1 MSLRGFD
8 VLILA
13 GGKSR
18 RMGADKAGIVLGGK
32 TLLEHVLDKAAGW
45 GGNRI
50 LVAGPPRE
58 GVAAEFIPDP
68 PQYKPSSLRGL
79 YGGLQASSSPWILV
93 AGCDMPFIKG
103 EVISRLW
110 NLKNSGGAVAWWHNR
125 LQPFPGFYPRQGLPL
140 IASMLAE
147 NRFHLAAL
155 LDRLQPAVDRDI
167 ALADPEG
174 ISFFNINTPE
184 ELAWA
189 EARLGR

>member
-1 MSLRGFD
+1 M
-8 VLILA
+8 VA
-13 GGKSR
+13 SR
-18 RMGADKAGIVLGGK
+18 EKWQRNLFPI
-32 TLLEHVLDKAAGW
+32 
-45 GGNRI
+45 R
-50 LVAGPPRE
+50 PS
-58 GVAAEFIPDP
+58 
-68 PQYKPSSLRGL
+68 KPSSLRGL
-79 YGGLQASSSPWILV
+79 YGGLLASSSSWILV
-93 AGCDMPFIKG
+93 ASCDMPFIKG
-103 EVISRLW
+103 EVISLLG
-110 NLKNSGGAVAWWHNR
+110 LKNSGGAVAWWHHR
-125 LQPFPGFYPRQGLPL
+125 LQPFPGFYPRGGLPL